1 MEPEENCFLKDT
13 DKVVISGLSGRIPGS
28 NDVAEFRQHL
38 INGDDMVTADGRRW
52 EPAEILYSKPYMCVV
67 LPHLVKI

>member
-1 MEPEENCFLKDT
+1 MEPEGKCVLKET
-13 DKVVISGLSGRIPGS
+13 NEVVISGLSGRFPES

-52 EPAEILYSKPYMCVV
+52 EPGAILF
-67 LPHLVKI
+67 